1 MGSSSSDN
9 KTPARRPR
17 KAKSICLPFE
27 SDAHYHTCMADYGQ
41 CRSYILECYA
51 AHPELFPHALKAGF
65 VFHDFVRSKKQDLLM
80 RRIRLKSNS
89 EVYPLRPSFMM
100 PYMIGRT
107 EAVGK
112 PLFLRRWG
120 VPFEALTYVFGRN
133 PMYWYRAYVS
143 LGRSSLVGTTLK
155 TAPHL
160 PDHLLA
166 DEKHS
171 RYQGHRVYIPTTV
184 GHHCILEAEVVDRAD
199 EDELKRGYGVF
210 REEAQNLQPDYR
222 PQTVNTDGWHA
233 TRKAWKILFP
243 LVTLI
248 LCFWH
253 AVRKITVRGRRDK
266 TRCHQLQDKVWDLYQ
281 AETLGQFAQRVR
293 RLREWTQPKQWVTT
307 VKEKLLELCA
317 QAPAFKPAYRQA
329 GAYRTSNAL
338 DRLMNYQDRLL

>member
-210 REEAQNLQPDYR
+210 REEAQTSNPTIAPKRSIPMAGMRPARHGKSSFLWLLLFCASGTPYEKSPCAVDAIKRGAINYKTKSGICIRPKRWGNLPNECAAYENGPNPNNGSLPLKKNYWSCVPRPPRLSQPTDR
-222 PQTVNTDGWHA
+222 PG
-233 TRKAWKILFP
+233 R
-243 LVTLI
+243 
-248 LCFWH
+248 
-253 AVRKITVRGRRDK
+253 TVRRMP
-266 TRCHQLQDKVWDLYQ
+266 
-281 AETLGQFAQRVR
+281 
-293 RLREWTQPKQWVTT
+293 WT
-307 VKEKLLELCA
+307 
-317 QAPAFKPAYRQA
+317 
-329 GAYRTSNAL
+329 G
-338 DRLMNYQDRLL
+338 